1 MKKVVAIS
9 IFGDGDKY
17 TRYFRAFVQA
27 HLNLFPIAD
36 GWRLRVYADN
46 KVTKTE
52 TGIDIV
58 RFATDRLIDAVYM
71 GPAIRCKAMLWR
83 IAPVFDK
90 GAEYVF
96 CRDLDCVPMPRDRAV
111 MEQFIASGATVHTVH
126 DNTLHVG
133 IMGGLC
139 GFHAPSFRE
148 STGFHSL
155 DQVYAYAPWANW
167 EIHGMDQNVLNLIC
181 LREGGPT
188 LLEHRFAGW
197 YNGPGTQP
205 PHKRGHYPCPAYSTP
220 VPDVGVAPCFNADLA
235 NTADRLAA
243 HLGAPGFDHVA
254 AKAFYDTHGD
264 KMIAEALS

>member
-17 TRYFRAFVQA
+17 TRYFRAFLQA
-27 HLNLFPIAD
+27 HLNLFQITD

-52 TGIDIV
+52 TGIDLV
-58 RFATDRLIDAVYM
+58 RFANDGLIDAVYM

-83 IAPVFDK
+83 IAPVFDE

-111 MEQFIASGATVHTVH
+111 MEQFIASKATVHTVH
-126 DNTLHVG
+126 DNTLHRG

-139 GFHAPSFRE
+139 GFHAPSFKE
-148 STGFHSL
+148 TTGFQSL
-155 DQVYAYAPWANW
+155 AQVYAVAPWANW

-181 LREGGPT
+181 LREGGQV
-188 LLEHRFAGW
+188 LLEHRYNGW
-197 YNGPGTQP
+197 YNGPGTTGVV
-205 PHKRGHYPCPAYSTP
+205 HKAGTYLCQAYSTP
-220 VPDVGVAPCFNADLA
+220 VPDVGVSPLSADLA
-235 NTADRLAA
+235 TKADRLAA